1 MGEALPEVRQG
12 YVPNPVCRGML
23 LRNQTSTKDKA
34 MKILPIAIALLCGC
48 ARYSYERPISV
59 NRVADGKTN
68 LVYIGQE
75 KTDIWSVGSKTGFK
89 GIASDTKD
97 GDYRRKVGVESADT
111 KGDND
116 MAESIA
122 RGAAQGG
129 GAGSLVSLMQLMQTM
144 NQQPKPAALPT
155 NSNVIQLR

>member
-1 MGEALPEVRQG
+1 
-12 YVPNPVCRGML
+12 ML

-34 MKILPIAIALLCGC
+34 MKLLPIAIALLCGC
-48 ARYSYERPISV
+48 ARYSYERP
-59 NRVADGKTN
+59 VAVPLVVDGKTN
-68 LVYIGQE
+68 VVAGIE
-75 KTDIWSVGSKTGFK
+75 KTGIWSIGSKTGFK
-89 GIASDTKD
+89 GIVSDTKD
-97 GDYRRKVGVESADT
+97 GDYHRKVGVDAVST

-129 GAGSLVSLMQLMQTM
+129 GAGSLMSLMQLMQSL